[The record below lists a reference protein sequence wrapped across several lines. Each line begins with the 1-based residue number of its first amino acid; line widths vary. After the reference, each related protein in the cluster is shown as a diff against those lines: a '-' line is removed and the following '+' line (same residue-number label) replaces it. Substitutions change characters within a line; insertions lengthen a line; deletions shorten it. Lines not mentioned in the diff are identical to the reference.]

1 MVALLSKISSW
12 CDRYLVDGLVNLV
25 GFAAMFGGQSLKYS
39 VSGQSQGY
47 MLTILVVI
55 SLLGFLISGYLGLL
69 SRLPF

>member
-1 MVALLSKISSW
+1 
-12 CDRYLVDGLVNLV
+12 
-25 GFAAMFGGQSLKYS
+25 MFGGQSLKYS

-69 SRLPF
+69 NRLPF